1 MKQRKLFVSILAG
14 LLALIMVLS
23 ILGSIAPIVSAEK
36 SSTEIKSEIEALE
49 DEKAEIEGK
58 IAELES
64 QLSEN
69 MDEMEAIVAQKNIID
84 QEVFLLHEQVD
95 NINAQ
100 ITAYS
105 ALIADKQ
112 EELDRTQARLEELQ
126 VQNQARIRAM
136 EKNGKLSYWSVI
148 FKANSF
154 GDLLDRLK
162 MVQEIADADRRRME
176 EIGQAA
182 QMVVAAKEALETE
195 KVSLVDTKA
204 QMQETQVQLEE
215 KRGEADALLAQLVA
229 RGEEYEALVEEAEAS
244 SMQLEEQILE
254 KEEEYDAA
262 KEKEYQAYLEQ
273 LRREE
278 EAKRQ
283 QQMQQKPEI
292 SGGSAGAPNNVAGVE
307 WLVPISYT
315 HFSSPFGYRIHP
327 VYGDWRFHY
336 GVDLSAP
343 SGTPIYATRNG
354 VVTSAT
360 YDWSAGYYVNI
371 NHQDGF
377 SSRYLH
383 MTHYV
388 VSPGEYV
395 YAGQVIGYCGSTGTS
410 TGPHLHFSVYYNG
423 TAVNPADYISI

>member
-1 MKQRKLFVSILAG
+1 MKKRKLFISILAG
-14 LLALIMVLS
+14 LLALVMILSVLS
-23 ILGSIAPIVSAEK
+23 IIAPIVSAEK
-36 SSTEIKSEIEALE
+36 SSSEIKSEIEALE
-49 DEKAEIEGK
+49 NEKSEIEEQ
-58 IAELES
+58 IAELEG
-64 QLSEN
+64 QLSDN

-84 QEVFLLHEQVD
+84 QEVFLLHEQMD

-112 EELDRTQARLEELQ
+112 EELERTQAHLDELQ

-136 EKNGKLSYWSVI
+136 EKNGKMSYWSVI
-148 FKANSF
+148 FKADSF
-154 GDLLDRLK
+154 SDLLDRLK
-162 MVQEIADADRRRME
+162 MIQEIADADRRRME
-176 EIGQAA
+176 EMAEVA
-182 QMVVAAKEALETE
+182 RMVVAAKDALETE
-195 KVSLVDTKA
+195 KTSLLDAKEE
-204 QMQETQVQLEE
+204 MNETQDQLAV
-215 KRGEADALLAQLVA
+215 KRGEADSLLAQLVA
-229 RGEEYEALVEEAEAS
+229 KGEEYEALVEEAEAN
-244 SMQLEEQILE
+244 SMHLEEQILE
-254 KEEEYDAA
+254 KEEEYDEA
-262 KEKEYQAYLEQ
+262 KEREYQAYLEQ
-273 LRREE
+273 KRKEE
-278 EAKRQ
+278 EALRQ
-283 QQMQQKPEI
+283 QQQQQAAI
-292 SGGSAGAPNNVAGVE
+292 SGGTAGTPHKVEGVE

-315 HFSSPFGYRIHP
+315 RFSSPFGYRIHP

-371 NHQDGF
+371 DHKDGF

-388 VSPGEYV
+388 VAPGDYV